1 MIYFDM
7 NYRWWDIIL
16 RNEFKVDFGYIIS
29 LEQIEKD
36 EIMDETKAIMA
47 LIYRDYFCD
56 KDTRKKL
63 LKKEEQE
70 LKIENEKY
78 NDIFKN
84 KQINNKNEQTFNK
97 LSGIKEEK
105 WYIKIWNKIRVYCNK
120 LRK

>member
-1 MIYFDM
+1 
-7 NYRWWDIIL
+7 
-16 RNEFKVDFGYIIS
+16 
-29 LEQIEKD
+29 
-36 EIMDETKAIMA
+36 MA

-70 LKIENEKY
+70 LKIENKKY